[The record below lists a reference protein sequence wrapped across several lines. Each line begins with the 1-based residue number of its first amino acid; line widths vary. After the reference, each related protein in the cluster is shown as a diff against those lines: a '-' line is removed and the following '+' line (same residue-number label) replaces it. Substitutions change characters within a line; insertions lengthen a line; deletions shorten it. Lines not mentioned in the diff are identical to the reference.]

1 MNWFVER
8 AVASCTS
15 YYQECLINGRE
26 VFMNSDKNLCKAPNN
41 VNLLIPL
48 HEFKIS
54 PFACKLS
61 KFKREVWPVVSS
73 DSSMVSLDY

>member
-1 MNWFVER
+1 MLLRNVVMNWFVER

-15 YYQECLINGRE
+15 YYQECLTNGRD
-26 VFMNSDKNLCKAPNN
+26 VFMNSDKNPFVYHLTN

-48 HEFKIS
+48 HKFKIS

-61 KFKREVWPVVSS
+61 KFKRGV
-73 DSSMVSLDY
+73 